1 MKYKIAVTETLR
13 ATRYIDVE
21 YDEDIDE
28 LLHDVENSPYEENVA
43 SILEELGAT
52 ILKEDQ
58 PIVGKICDWETES
71 LDYSVMEEKHM
82 KFYEIKEPYFALIAA
97 KDEKQC
103 LKLYKDIVCEVE
115 DEKEFFDDMKTID
128 KYEAFKMLAK
138 SHIEDG
144 GELGAEEAFNQLE
157 NLEENGE
164 VLLIDGGLI

>member
-1 MKYKIAVTETLR
+1 MIPKIEVWMHDMSVGYPVWFEVDS
-13 ATRYIDVE
+13 ID
-21 YDEDIDE
+21 Y
-28 LLHDVENSPYEENVA
+28 LENSFV
-43 SILEELGAT
+43 
-52 ILKEDQ
+52 
-58 PIVGKICDWETES
+58 IVDEFGNSHEFSGEGRLFRVKTE
-71 LDYSVMEEKHM
+71 EEKHM
-82 KFYEIKEPYFALIAA
+82 KFYEIKEPYFALIVAE
-97 KDEKQC
+97 DEKQC

-138 SHIEDG
+138 SRIEDG

>member
-1 MKYKIAVTETLR
+1 MIPKIEVWLHNFSVWFEIDSIDYLENTFVIVDEFGNPHEFSGKGRLFRVKTE
-13 ATRYIDVE
+13 
-21 YDEDIDE
+21 
-28 LLHDVENSPYEENVA
+28 
-43 SILEELGAT
+43 
-52 ILKEDQ
+52 K
-58 PIVGKICDWETES
+58 
-71 LDYSVMEEKHM
+71 EKHM

-128 KYEAFKMLAK
+128 KYEAFKMLDK
-138 SHIEDG
+138 SRIEDG

-164 VLLIDGGLI
+164 VLLIDGSLI

>member
-1 MKYKIAVTETLR
+1 MIPKIEVWMHDMSVGYPVWFEVDS
-13 ATRYIDVE
+13 ID
-21 YDEDIDE
+21 Y
-28 LLHDVENSPYEENVA
+28 LENSFV
-43 SILEELGAT
+43 
-52 ILKEDQ
+52 
-58 PIVGKICDWETES
+58 IVDEFGNSHEFSGEGRLFRVKTE
-71 LDYSVMEEKHM
+71 EEKHM

-138 SHIEDG
+138 SRIEDG

>member
-1 MKYKIAVTETLR
+1 MHDMSVGYPVWFEVDS
-13 ATRYIDVE
+13 ID
-21 YDEDIDE
+21 Y
-28 LLHDVENSPYEENVA
+28 LENSFV
-43 SILEELGAT
+43 
-52 ILKEDQ
+52 
-58 PIVGKICDWETES
+58 IVDEFGNPHEFSGEGRLFRVKTE
-71 LDYSVMEEKHM
+71 EEKHM

-138 SHIEDG
+138 SRIEDG

>member
-1 MKYKIAVTETLR
+1 MKKMIPKIEVWMHDMSVGYPVWFEVDS
-13 ATRYIDVE
+13 ID
-21 YDEDIDE
+21 Y
-28 LLHDVENSPYEENVA
+28 LENSFV
-43 SILEELGAT
+43 
-52 ILKEDQ
+52 
-58 PIVGKICDWETES
+58 IVDEFGNPHEFSGEGRLFRVKTE
-71 LDYSVMEEKHM
+71 EEKHM

-138 SHIEDG
+138 SRIEDG